1 MRRHRFLPA
10 ALGIAA
16 LALAVPIGLA
26 SAAPDPLAAVR
37 QATVGF
43 HELAA
48 AEAAGYGEF
57 YICTDNEAERAAM
70 GQHYADVS
78 RVVDPTIDP
87 LDPEVL
93 IYEPKP
99 GGGYR
104 LVGVEYVVFAAD
116 WDALHG
122 DPPSLFGKRFTKILA
137 GNRYGLPDFYQ
148 LHAWIWK
155 GNPRGVFDDWN
166 SNVSCRGN
174 GDPA

>member
-1 MRRHRFLPA
+1 MRRRRFLPA
-10 ALGIAA
+10 ALGLVA
-16 LALAVPIGLA
+16 LAAVIPIGIA

-37 QATVGF
+37 QATVQY
-43 HELAA
+43 HDLAV
-48 AEAAGYGEF
+48 AEQGGYGEF
-57 YICTDNEAERAAM
+57 YRCTDNESLGAAM

-78 RVVDPTIDP
+78 RVVDPAIDP

-104 LVGVEYVVFAAD
+104 LVGVEYVVFADD
-116 WDALHG
+116 WDALNAHK
-122 DPPSLFGKRFTKILA
+122 PRLFGRTFTEVPA
-137 GNRYGLPDFYQ
+137 GNRYGLPRFYE

-166 SNVSCRGN
+166 PNVSCRGN